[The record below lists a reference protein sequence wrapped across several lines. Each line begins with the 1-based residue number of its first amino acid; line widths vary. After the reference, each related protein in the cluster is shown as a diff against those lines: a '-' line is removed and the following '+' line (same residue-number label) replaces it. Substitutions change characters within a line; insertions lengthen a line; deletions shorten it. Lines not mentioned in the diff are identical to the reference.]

1 MDNILDKL
9 RQLYNCVSPTN
20 SLAANLADELESD
33 IVNWY
38 NNIMATNEIIMK
50 RIEDMRTQLQQL
62 QHIDT
67 ILSSINYILRNG

>member
-38 NNIMATNEIIMK
+38 NNITATNEIIMK